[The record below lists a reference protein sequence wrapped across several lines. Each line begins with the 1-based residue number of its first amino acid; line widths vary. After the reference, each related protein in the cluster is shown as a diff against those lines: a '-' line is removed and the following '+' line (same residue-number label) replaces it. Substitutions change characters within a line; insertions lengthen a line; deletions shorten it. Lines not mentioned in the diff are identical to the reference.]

1 MNDKNICNKCANFF
15 PLASG
20 KGKADAYCLSS
31 LNNSIKLIKQ
41 NYTDNEPITAPS
53 WCDKQKDNTT
63 EVPQVSLKEMAYNE
77 REAYIIK
84 CCKPKIA
91 WDDIKEGMQLVL
103 PPIGYQKLKIIQV
116 VKKEKD
122 SFTYKEIGQ
131 TSSSYSYS
139 YTMTVNRNSSEYALL
154 SLYRKF

>member
-20 KGKADAYCLSS
+20 KNEADAYCLSS
-31 LNNSIKLIKQ
+31 SNSSIKLIKQ
-41 NYTDNEPITAPS
+41 NYTDNEPITTPS
-53 WCDKQKDNTT
+53 WCDKQNKNAI
-63 EVPQVSLKEMAYNE
+63 ERPQVSLKEMAYNE
-77 REAYIIK
+77 REACIIK

-122 SFTYKEIGQ
+122 SFTYKEVNQ
-131 TSSSYSYS
+131 ASSYSYS
-139 YTMTVNRNSSEYALL
+139 YTMTVNRNSSEYAML